1 MKAFLE
7 HYIII
12 YIGLISLAAFILFG
26 IDKQKA
32 KKHKWRIPEK
42 TLLGMCLIGGFMGG
56 FLGMQTFRHKT
67 KHWYFYA
74 VIVLSAVLWTFLLY
88 MLWT

>member
-1 MKAFLE
+1 MKELLE
-7 HYIII
+7 HCIII
-12 YIGLISLAAFILFG
+12 YIGLISAAAFILFG

-42 TLLGMCLIGGFMGG
+42 TLLGICLMGGFVGG
-56 FLGMQTFRHKT
+56 FLGMQAFRHKT

-74 VIVLSAVLWTFLLY
+74 VIVLSAVIWAFLLY
-88 MLWT
+88 ILWT

>member
-12 YIGLISLAAFILFG
+12 YIGLISLASFILFG

-88 MLWT
+88 NLWT

>member
-12 YIGLISLAAFILFG
+12 YIGLTSLAAFILFG

-88 MLWT
+88 NLWT

>member
-42 TLLGMCLIGGFMGG
+42 TLLSMCLIGGFIGG

-67 KHWYFYA
+67 KHWYFYT

-88 MLWT
+88 NLWT

>member
-74 VIVLSAVLWTFLLY
+74 VIVLSAVLWAFLLY

>member
-42 TLLGMCLIGGFMGG
+42 TLLGMCLIGGFVGG

-74 VIVLSAVLWTFLLY
+74 VIVLSAVLWAFLLY
-88 MLWT
+88 ILWT

>member
-1 MKAFLE
+1 MKSFLE

-12 YIGLISLAAFILFG
+12 YIGIISILAFILFG
-26 IDKQKA
+26 LDKRKA

-42 TLLGMCLIGGFMGG
+42 TLLGMCLIGGFVGG
-56 FLGMQTFRHKT
+56 FIGMQTFRHKT